1 MANMWL
7 FHCLWVWRMLPGMC
21 LRPGLCQPAV
31 ICAALARG
39 LLPKENHRLWG
50 ELEQYGLMEP
60 VLLVLLKPVWGLLQG
75 HCCCLTAG
83 WEEPCTQHAGTCG
96 TSHMRFSYFLV
107 WTSWGQEAI
116 LNSHFSEF
124 KSLQLSFYCLTIA
137 KVKSFSLIINPE
149 CAFLHMEDP
158 DSLLLTAWYFFS
170 VLSCTINHCTQLST
184 LGNQKTIFNVNLGKP
199 ALVKK
204 HVVFFFSL
212 LPNITKFKLMLSTYY
227 YAGITYIMDK
237 SHISFSVVIWY
248 TLPHACATY
257 YE

>member
-1 MANMWL
+1 MRIIQTA
-7 FHCLWVWRMLPGMC
+7 LWDTHPGYKVSQGWPTCGFSIACGSEECSQVCVWGQGSVNLRSFVLRRPGGCC
-21 LRPGLCQPAV
+21 LRKTIGC
-31 ICAALARG
+31 G
-39 LLPKENHRLWG
+39 ENWSSMGWWSQCYWSCWNLFG
-50 ELEQYGLMEP
+50 A
-60 VLLVLLKPVWGLLQG
+60 
-75 HCCCLTAG
+75 CCGVTVVVTAS

-204 HVVFFFSL
+204 HVGFF
-212 LPNITKFKLMLSTYY
+212 LSP
-227 YAGITYIMDK
+227 
-237 SHISFSVVIWY
+237 S
-248 TLPHACATY
+248 
-257 YE
+257 